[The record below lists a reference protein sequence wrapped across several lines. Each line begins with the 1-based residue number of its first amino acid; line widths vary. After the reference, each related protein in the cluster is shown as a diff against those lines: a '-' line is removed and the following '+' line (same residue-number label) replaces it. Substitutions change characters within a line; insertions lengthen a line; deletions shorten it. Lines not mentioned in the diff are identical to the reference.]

1 MFELKP
7 TINALMRSKLG
18 AILLILQLAITLAIV
33 SNAVSIIQDRL
44 TYLNKDTGY
53 PEAEIFKFNSLNFDK
68 KLDLLQQVELDEQ
81 TLRDLDG
88 VIDAAAVSSVVL
100 SGSGSSGGMQLK
112 PEPQESKSVNMG
124 YISGDEHLLSTL
136 GVKVSEGRDF
146 TASDV
151 VVIDDSDAQP
161 SVIIVSRALADGLF
175 GQGNG
180 LGETLYW
187 GADPLKIIGIVDTM
201 ANQWPRS
208 SFGTKTA
215 LIPMVRVGNFQK
227 FLVRTEPRDRARVMR
242 QIEELML
249 ANHRERV
256 ISDVT
261 GLDQKKARYDAKDV
275 LMMRMLMTLIV
286 VLVIVTALGVFGL
299 STFNISKRT
308 KQIGTRRALGAR
320 KSAIVRYFVVENALI
335 CSVGLVLGAAAAVLL
350 GQKLMNWYSVPALGY
365 HFIATTAGL
374 LLLMSLLSVLMPAL
388 RASNISPSIATRS
401 V

>member
-1 MFELKP
+1 MFEIKP

-18 AILLILQLAITLAIV
+18 AVLLILQLAITLAIV

-53 PEAEIFKFNSLNFDK
+53 QEAAIFKFNSLNFDK
-68 KLDLLQQVELDEQ
+68 NLDLLQQVELDEHA
-81 TLRDLDG
+81 LRNLDG

-100 SGSGSSGGMQLK
+100 SGSGSSGGMRLK

-124 YISGDEHLLSTL
+124 YVSGDEHLLSTL

-146 TASDV
+146 TAADV
-151 VVIDDSDAQP
+151 VVIDDSDVQP
-161 SVIIVSRALADGLF
+161 SVVIVSRALSDALF
-175 GQGNG
+175 GPGNG

-187 GADPLKIIGIVDTM
+187 GADPLTIIGIVDTM
-201 ANQWPRS
+201 ANQWPKS

-227 FLVRTEPRDRARVMR
+227 FLVRTAPQDRAQVMR

-249 ANHRERV
+249 ASHRERV

-286 VLVIVTALGVFGL
+286 VLVIVTALGIFGL

-335 CSVGLVLGAAAAVLL
+335 CAMGLALGAAAAVLL
-350 GQKLMNWYSVPALGY
+350 GQQLMQWYSVPALGY
-365 HFIATTAGL
+365 SFIAVTAGL

-388 RASNISPSIATRS
+388 RAANISPSIATRS